1 MPTGY
6 QIMSKVKEWQESDE
20 WGYLFG
26 ASGQEFTRDVYEQFL
41 ASAEGNSQ
49 RKKNVEEAW
58 KRYAGR
64 NVADCSGIVYCAMNA
79 CGMNVSRFYTGDV
92 PWASGSPYKIV
103 YRKDEH
109 GHPTKPTN
117 IPNEPGI
124 VLWRKGHMALL
135 VDLTA
140 SKPTVEAMSTVDG
153 VCRGPLFNQVYDPEE
168 KKDVN
173 EARFTDWGYLAGVT
187 YNGETPTDPD
197 IDWLSF
203 HPTRTLRYNDK
214 GDDVKLLQLAL
225 KHQNGADLSGTG
237 NYRTATK
244 AAVEDFQRA
253 KGLDVDGICG
263 RNTWKALDFTL
274 ASNFDASDEAPVF
287 RPFRTVRN
295 GNSGDD
301 VRLLQLA
308 LNEAIDAGLSGTGSF
323 LSATE
328 TAVREFQADQGLD
341 VDGIVGKNTW
351 RALGFSPN
359 Y

>member
-1 MPTGY
+1 
-6 QIMSKVKEWQESDE
+6 MSKVKEWQESGK

-26 ASGQEFTRDVYEQFL
+26 ASGQKFTRDVYEQ
-41 ASAEGNSQ
+41 SAEGNSQ
-49 RKKNVEEAW
+49 RKENVEKAW
-58 KRYAGR
+58 EKYAGR

-79 CGMNVSRFYTGDV
+79 CGMNVRRFYTGDV

-109 GHPTKPTN
+109 GNPTKPTN

-153 VCRGPLFNQVYDPEE
+153 VCRGTFINSDE
-168 KKDVN
+168 K
-173 EARFTDWGYLAGVT
+173 ARFTDWGYLAGVT
-187 YNGETPTDPD
+187 YNGETPTEPD
-197 IDWLSF
+197 IDWLNF

-237 NYRTATK
+237 KITTPPPRPPWKTSSATPAWMSTVSAAAIPGRRSTSRLLPTSPPPTKRLYSAPSAPCATATPMMTF
-244 AAVEDFQRA
+244 A
-253 KGLDVDGICG
+253 
-263 RNTWKALDFTL
+263 W
-274 ASNFDASDEAPVF
+274 
-287 RPFRTVRN
+287 
-295 GNSGDD
+295 
-301 VRLLQLA
+301 LQLE
-308 LNEAIDAGLSGTGSF
+308 LNEAIDAGLSGTSSF

-341 VDGIVGKNTW
+341 VDGIVDKDTW
-351 RALGFSPN
+351 RALGFSSN

>member
-6 QIMSKVKEWQESDE
+6 QIMSKVKEWQESNG

-26 ASGQEFTRDVYEQFL
+26 ASGQVFDEEEFEKAKRDAL
-41 ASAEGNSQ
+41 NSSDPS
-49 RKKNVEEAW
+49 RYGKVIEAW
-58 KRYAGR
+58 DLWKNRR
-64 NVADCSGIVYCAMNA
+64 VADCSGIVYRAMRD
-79 CGMNVSRFYTGDV
+79 CGMNVGRFYTGSI

-109 GHPTKPTN
+109 GNPSEPTN

-124 VLWRKGHMALL
+124 VLWREGHMALL
-135 VDLTA
+135 VDLDDDL
-140 SKPTVEAMSTVDG
+140 PTVEAMSTTAG
-153 VCRGPLFNQVYDPEE
+153 VCRGTFISSDE
-168 KKDVN
+168 K
-173 EARFTDWGYLAGVT
+173 ARFTDWGYLAGVT
-187 YNGETPTDPD
+187 YNGETPTEPD

-341 VDGIVGKNTW
+341 VDGIVGKDTW

>member
-6 QIMSKVKEWQESDE
+6 QIMSKVKEWQESNG

-26 ASGQEFTRDVYEQFL
+26 ASGQKLTREVYEQFRE
-41 ASAEGNSQ
+41 SAAGNSD
-49 RKKNVEEAW
+49 REEKVRLAWTKYKN
-58 KRYAGR
+58 RR
-64 NVADCSGIVYCAMNA
+64 VADCSGIVYCAMDE
-79 CGMNVSRFYTGDV
+79 CGMNVSRFNTGNV
-92 PWASGSPYKIV
+92 PWASGSPYEIV
-103 YRKDEH
+103 YSKKNGKLE
-109 GHPTKPTN
+109 KPTN

-124 VLWRKGHMALL
+124 VLWRRENGEGHMALL

-140 SKPTVEAMSTVDG
+140 SKPTVEAMSTKDG
-153 VCRGPLFNQVYDPEE
+153 VCRGTFLNADG
-168 KKDVN
+168 K
-173 EARFTDWGYLAGVT
+173 ARFTGWGYLAGVT
-187 YNGETPTDPD
+187 YNGETPTEPD

>member
-6 QIMSKVKEWQESDE
+6 QIMSKVKEWQESDK

-26 ASGQEFTRDVYEQFL
+26 ASGQKFTRDVYEQFL
-41 ASAEGNSQ
+41 VLAEGDSE
-49 RKKNVEEAW
+49 RKEKVEEAW
-58 KRYAGR
+58 EKYAGR
-64 NVADCSGIVYCAMNA
+64 NVADCSGIVYRAMRE
-79 CGMNVSRFYTGDV
+79 CGMSVERFYTGSI

-109 GHPTKPTN
+109 GNPTEPTN

-124 VLWRKGHMALL
+124 VLWREGHMALL
-135 VDLTA
+135 VDLDDDL
-140 SKPTVEAMSTVDG
+140 PTVEAMSTTDG
-153 VCRGPLFNQVYDPEE
+153 VCRGTFIS
-168 KKDVN
+168 KKK

-187 YNGETPTDPD
+187 YNGETPTEPD